1 MRSAKYRAKSTKHPK
16 GLSDLLIRKAK
27 TGDVPDMQKLI
38 NFFADRGELLPR
50 SLNQLYEDIRD
61 FFVAEE
67 EGRLIGTCAL
77 HVNWDDLAEVKALVV
92 DKEFQGKGLGK
103 QLVQT
108 CLDEAQALG
117 ISRVFALTYKPDFFH
132 KLGFRNID
140 KSELPHKVWSECI
153 HCVKFP
159 DCGEIAVIRE
169 LE

>member
-1 MRSAKYRAKSTKHPK
+1 LRSAKYRDKSTKHPK

-77 HVNWDDLAEVKALVV
+77 HVNWGDLAEVKALVV

-132 KLGFRNID
+132 RLGFRNID

-169 LE
+169 LG

>member
-1 MRSAKYRAKSTKHPK
+1 MRSAKYRDKSTKHPK

-77 HVNWDDLAEVKALVV
+77 HVNWGDLAEVKALVV

-132 KLGFRNID
+132 RLGFRNID

-169 LE
+169 LG